1 MFFAFQRH
9 CLRLLVK
16 NYANK
21 LSLITPIAPHACL
34 RLPLLLVSKLALGEA
49 AYPLASHQET
59 LAIKS

>member
-21 LSLITPIAPHACL
+21 PSPATLLVQHARL

-59 LAIKS
+59 LAIKP